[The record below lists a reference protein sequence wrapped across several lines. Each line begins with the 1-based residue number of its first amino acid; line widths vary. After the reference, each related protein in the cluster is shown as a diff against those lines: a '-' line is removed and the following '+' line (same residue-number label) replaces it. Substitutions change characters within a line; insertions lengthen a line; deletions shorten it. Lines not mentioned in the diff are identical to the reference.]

1 MSALVVG
8 LPVLLGFGLVLLGLV
23 HLATRGYE

>member
-23 HLATRGYE
+23 HLASRTYD